1 VVKAIRQ
8 VVSGEV
14 YLNLTATKIFVE
26 KFQKLPDQ
34 VPLAPEPTRR
44 ERDVLKLIA
53 QGKNNLQIAENLKL
67 SSKTIDAHRRSI
79 MKKLRLKTRG
89 DLIKYSLQPQ

>member
-1 VVKAIRQ
+1 MKRCQGDTQI
-8 VVSGEV
+8 VSGEV

-26 KFQKLPDQ
+26 KFQELPDQ
-34 VPLAPEPTRR
+34 VPLAPELTRR
-44 ERDVLKLIA
+44 ERDLLKLIA

-67 SSKTIDAHRRSI
+67 SSKTIDAHRCSI

-89 DLIKYSLQPQ
+89 ELIRYAF